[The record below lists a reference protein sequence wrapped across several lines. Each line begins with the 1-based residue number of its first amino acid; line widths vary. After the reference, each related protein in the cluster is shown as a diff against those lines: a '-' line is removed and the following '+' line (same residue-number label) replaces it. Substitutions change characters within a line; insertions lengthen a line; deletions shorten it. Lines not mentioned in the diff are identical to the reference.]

1 MFLSANFNQ
10 NKLSQQWI
18 YKDNAVLVLGF
29 SSILEAESFDH
40 ASSIQIAGNVSV
52 ID

>member
-1 MFLSANFNQ
+1 MFLSGNFNQ
-10 NKLSQQWI
+10 NNSLQWI

>member
-1 MFLSANFNQ
+1 MFLSGYFNQ
-10 NKLSQQWI
+10 NNSLQWI

-40 ASSIQIAGNVSV
+40 ASSIQIAGYVSV